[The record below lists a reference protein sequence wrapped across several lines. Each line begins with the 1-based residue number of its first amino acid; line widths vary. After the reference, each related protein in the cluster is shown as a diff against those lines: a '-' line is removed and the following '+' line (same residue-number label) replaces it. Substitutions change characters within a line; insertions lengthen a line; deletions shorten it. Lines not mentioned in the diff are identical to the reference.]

1 MCVWVRGGR
10 GVRSRWLREVFGVGR
25 RKPEGTKREGN
36 KNCYPSARSLP
47 FPLTLLSSSFS
58 FVVPSTEE
66 EEEEDEEEEE
76 ELKKSIPAFAE
87 IDRTAISRAASELSP
102 PPSLL
107 PPSAA
112 LHFFRSRA

>member
-66 EEEEDEEEEE
+66 EDEEDEEEEE
-76 ELKKSIPAFAE
+76 DDEEEEEEEEPIVKKKSNKKKK
-87 IDRTAISRAASELSP
+87 SWVK
-102 PPSLL
+102 
-107 PPSAA
+107 AA
-112 LHFFRSRA
+112 LREMDEV